1 MYIKSRQQPINVLMV
16 IIYRVSVYHIGFE
29 EVAFSIYHIIRYQS
43 RDVIYPVLKGSG
55 FAKHCP
61 LKRDI

>member
-16 IIYRVSVYHIGFE
+16 IIYRVSV
-29 EVAFSIYHIIRYQS
+29 YHIIRYQS